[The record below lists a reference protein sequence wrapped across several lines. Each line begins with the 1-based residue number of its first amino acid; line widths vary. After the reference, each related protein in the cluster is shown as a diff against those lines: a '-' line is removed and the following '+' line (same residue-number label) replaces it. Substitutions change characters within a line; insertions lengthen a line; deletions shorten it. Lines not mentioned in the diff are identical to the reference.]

1 LELCRLALDPE
12 EGRGGGGG
20 GAIGHGRGGQAQAAC
35 ADACGSEKGGPVD
48 EYEMLDVNP
57 TVEK

>member
-1 LELCRLALDPE
+1 VQASV
-12 EGRGGGGG
+12 GSRGG
-20 GAIGHGRGGQAQAAC
+20 ARRRRRRGHWAREGGGQAQAAC